1 MAEAY
6 AMDPWSPEWFLASRP
21 GSSAINGELALA
33 VRPDPLDP
41 DEPQDRVSR
50 RVAIEMDAALR
61 RRGAHGVAV
70 QILDLSTHGFRAATH
85 LELATGN
92 DVWLRLPGLEP
103 YQARVVWTKG
113 YLIGCAFERPL
124 HPAVLEM
131 MVRKADQG

>member
-1 MAEAY
+1 
-6 AMDPWSPEWFLASRP
+6 MDPWSPEWFLASQR
-21 GSSAINGELALA
+21 GSPAINGELALA
-33 VRPDPLDP
+33 EHPSRFDP
-41 DEPQDRVSR
+41 DEPSDRVSQ

-61 RRGAHGVAV
+61 RRGAHGVSV

-85 LELATGN
+85 LELSAGS

-113 YLIGCAFERPL
+113 FLIGCAFERPL

-131 MVRKADQG
+131 IVGKATQA